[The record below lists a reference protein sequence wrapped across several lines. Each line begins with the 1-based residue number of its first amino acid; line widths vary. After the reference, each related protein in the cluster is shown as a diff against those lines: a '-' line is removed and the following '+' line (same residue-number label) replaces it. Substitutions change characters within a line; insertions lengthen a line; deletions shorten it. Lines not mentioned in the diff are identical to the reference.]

1 MNKHNKD
8 IQDFLDGMPVA
19 KARKAVRA
27 GTLHTIDSPDHKVA
41 LSWLEG
47 KEAELRDARE
57 KKILLWSIIAAVAAV
72 VAAILAL
79 IGVLR

>member
-1 MNKHNKD
+1 MNKHDKD
-8 IQDFLDGMPVA
+8 IQGRLDGMPFA
-19 KARKAVRA
+19 EARKAVRA

-47 KEAELRDARE
+47 KEAELRDARK
-57 KKILLWSIIAAVAAV
+57 KKILLWCIISAVAAV
-72 VAAILAL
+72 VAAILAF

>member
-1 MNKHNKD
+1 MNKHVKD
-8 IQDFLDGMPVA
+8 IQDHLDGMPFA
-19 KARKAVRA
+19 EARKAVRA
-27 GTLHTIDSPDHKVA
+27 GTLHTIGSPNHKVA
-41 LSWLEG
+41 LSWLQG

-57 KKILLWSIIAAVAAV
+57 KKILLWSIISIVAAV